1 MYFRN
6 PEGAVYVP
14 YNSIRTSMQ
23 RWRRTTTPNVPG
35 NLEGLAEILQTGEW
49 PRYSNCS
56 SGPFFSGAVVTRD
69 GQRAIVFGNTQFI
82 SNFGDSQYTFIDG
95 TFKAVPRRPGF
106 AQILTFFATC
116 MDHVSRS
123 LNLVTN
129 NNYI

>member
-1 MYFRN
+1 MCLIIQL
-6 PEGAVYVP
+6 EHLCKDGDGQ
-14 YNSIRTSMQ
+14 Q
-23 RWRRTTTPNVPG
+23 RQMCQGTLRDWQKFYKQVS
-35 NLEGLAEILQTGEW
+35 GLDILIVQVGL
-49 PRYSNCS
+49 
-56 SGPFFSGAVVTRD
+56 FFSGAVVTRD